1 MAQLHLEDYHHGLK
15 LRNRWET
22 YHTAVAVAIVQ
33 VFVLHLAMATAKVLA
48 QIAARVHAK
57 RTVPHPAEAVVD
69 KDAKMGAN
77 KVALVAA
84 QVLAKVVA
92 VKTALGLAI
101 MGVKNVALG
110 HVRIIVQVGV
120 ETCV

>member
-1 MAQLHLEDYHHGLK
+1 M
-15 LRNRWET
+15 
-22 YHTAVAVAIVQ
+22 V
-33 VFVLHLAMATAKVLA
+33 TAKALVL
-48 QIAARVHAK
+48 IAAQVLVK
-57 RTVPHPAEAVVD
+57 QTVPHPAEAVVD